1 MNKLLFFPLFIALSL
16 PLSAQDDVQQLSI
29 GQCRELALQHNKKLQ
44 SAALGTEAARYTKR
58 STLGLFFPNISLAGM
73 AGYSN
78 LDGTLG
84 LNVQGL
90 SAGVLSQALPALPE
104 QYRARMQQ
112 LAPGIIKSLPTDYQV
127 LDYELGWMYSGGV
140 MLRQPIFMGGK
151 IIAGYK
157 MSKLALEASRQNERK
172 TRAEVIEEADQ
183 AYANVV
189 KATEMKK
196 VAEQYL
202 VLLKTLDSNVES
214 AVRNGVKL
222 QNDRLKVQVK
232 LDEVQL
238 QLTQAENAIRLATM
252 NLCHVTGMPLSSR
265 VTVSSEY
272 PRVDDAMLLS
282 GSSDVTS
289 RPEYAMLEAK
299 AQVAHQ
305 EVNVSRA
312 AWLPQLALLAHYGYT
327 GGLEVNGRKLMDRWG
342 FVGGVTLTVPLFHF
356 GADYF
361 KTKAAK
367 VKAQQVELEREDFVE
382 LMQLQLAKEG
392 NNLEESA
399 QEVALTEKGLE
410 QATLNRELSEKQ
422 YKAGTETLTDLLE
435 AQALWQKAWQRRIEA
450 QFRRYLASVAY
461 LKAAGRLVEE

>member
-1 MNKLLFFPLFIALSL
+1 
-16 PLSAQDDVQQLSI
+16 
-29 GQCRELALQHNKKLQ
+29 
-44 SAALGTEAARYTKR
+44 
-58 STLGLFFPNISLAGM
+58 M

-78 LDGTLG
+78 TDGSLG
-84 LNVQGL
+84 MNVRQTAAGML
-90 SAGVLSQALPALPE
+90 STVMPGLPAPIQAQLK
-104 QYRARMQQ
+104 Q
-112 LAPGIIKSLPTDYQV
+112 LAPGVLNTLPTNQSI
-127 LDYELGWMYSGGV
+127 LEYELGWMYTGGV

-202 VLLKTLDSNVES
+202 VLLKQLDSNVES

-238 QLTQAENAIRLATM
+238 QLTQADNAIRLATM

-265 VTVSSEY
+265 VSVSSEY
-272 PRVDDAMLLS
+272 PRVDDAALLS

-289 RPEYAMLEAK
+289 RPEYAMLEAQ
-299 AQVAHQ
+299 AQVARQ

-312 AWLPQLALLAHYGYT
+312 AWLPQLGLLAYYGYT
-327 GGLEVNGRKLMDRWG
+327 NGVKINGRKLLDSWG
-342 FVGGVTLTVPLFHF
+342 FAGGVTLSVPIFHF

-367 VKAQQVELEREDFVE
+367 VKAQQVELDRENYVE

-399 QEVALTEKGLE
+399 QELALTEKGLE

-422 YKAGTETLTDLLE
+422 YKAGTETLSDLLE
-435 AQALWQKAWQRRIEA
+435 AQALWQQAWQRRIEA

>member
-1 MNKLLFFPLFIALSL
+1 MKKLLFPILISLSFPLF
-16 PLSAQDDVQQLSI
+16 AQDEVQMLSI
-29 GQCRELALQHNKKLQ
+29 EQCRDLALQHNKTLQ

-58 STLGLFFPNISLAGM
+58 ATLGLFFPNISLTGM

-78 LDGTLG
+78 TDGSLG
-84 LNVQGL
+84 MNVRQTAAGML
-90 SAGVLSQALPALPE
+90 STVMPGLPAPIQAQLK
-104 QYRARMQQ
+104 Q
-112 LAPGIIKSLPTDYQV
+112 LAPGVLNTLPTNQSI
-127 LDYELGWMYSGGV
+127 LEYELGWMYTGGV

-202 VLLKTLDSNVES
+202 VLLKQLDSNVES

-265 VTVSSEY
+265 VAVSSEY
-272 PRVDDAMLLS
+272 PRVDDAALLS
-282 GSSDVTS
+282 AAAMSLRVRSMPCLRLRPRWPVRRSMS
-289 RPEYAMLEAK
+289 RVRPGCLSW
-299 AQVAHQ
+299 VF
-305 EVNVSRA
+305 
-312 AWLPQLALLAHYGYT
+312 WPT
-327 GGLEVNGRKLMDRWG
+327 
-342 FVGGVTLTVPLFHF
+342 T
-356 GADYF
+356 
-361 KTKAAK
+361 
-367 VKAQQVELEREDFVE
+367 
-382 LMQLQLAKEG
+382 
-392 NNLEESA
+392 
-399 QEVALTEKGLE
+399 
-410 QATLNRELSEKQ
+410 ATQ
-422 YKAGTETLTDLLE
+422 TA
-435 AQALWQKAWQRRIEA
+435 
-450 QFRRYLASVAY
+450 
-461 LKAAGRLVEE
+461 

>member
-1 MNKLLFFPLFIALSL
+1 M
-16 PLSAQDDVQQLSI
+16 
-29 GQCRELALQHNKKLQ
+29 LATVMP
-44 SAALGTEAARYTKR
+44 G
-58 STLGLFFPNISLAGM
+58 
-73 AGYSN
+73 
-78 LDGTLG
+78 
-84 LNVQGL
+84 
-90 SAGVLSQALPALPE
+90 LPAPIQAQLK
-104 QYRARMQQ
+104 Q
-112 LAPGIIKSLPTDYQV
+112 LAPGVLNTLPTNQSI
-127 LDYELGWMYSGGV
+127 LEYELGWMYTGGV

-183 AYANVV
+183 AYTNVV
-189 KATEMKK
+189 NATEMKK

-202 VLLKTLDSNVES
+202 ALLKQLDSNVES

-238 QLTQAENAIRLATM
+238 QLTQADNAIRLATM

-265 VTVSSEY
+265 VSVSSEY
-272 PRVDDAMLLS
+272 PRVDDAALLS

-289 RPEYAMLEAK
+289 RPEYAMLEAQ
-299 AQVAHQ
+299 AQVARQ

-312 AWLPQLALLAHYGYT
+312 AWLPQLGLLAYYGYT
-327 GGLEVNGRKLMDRWG
+327 NGVKINGRKLLDSWG
-342 FVGGVTLTVPLFHF
+342 FAGGVTLSVPIFHF

-367 VKAQQVELEREDFVE
+367 VKAQQVELDRENYVE

-399 QEVALTEKGLE
+399 QELALTEKGLE

-422 YKAGTETLTDLLE
+422 YKAGTETLSDLLE
-435 AQALWQKAWQRRIEA
+435 AQALWQQAWQRRIEA

>member
-1 MNKLLFFPLFIALSL
+1 MKKLLFPILISLSFPLF
-16 PLSAQDDVQQLSI
+16 AQDSVQVLSI
-29 GQCRELALQHNKKLQ
+29 EQCRDLALQHNKSLR

-73 AGYSN
+73 AGYST
-78 LDGTLG
+78 LDGSLG
-84 LNVQGL
+84 INVQDL
-90 SAGVLSQALPALPE
+90 AAGVLSKALPALPARY
-104 QYRARMQQ
+104 QARMQQ
-112 LAPGIIKSLPTDYQV
+112 LAPALIGGLPSDVPV
-127 LDYELGWMYSGGV
+127 LNYELGWMYSAGV

-202 VLLKTLDSNVES
+202 ALLKSLDSNVES
-214 AVRNGVKL
+214 AVRHGVKL

-265 VTVSSEY
+265 VAVSSEY
-272 PRVDDAMLLS
+272 PRVDDALLLRS
-282 GSSDVTS
+282 GDVTS

-299 AQVAHQ
+299 AQVARQ
-305 EVNVSRA
+305 EVNASRA
-312 AWLPQLALLAHYGYT
+312 AWLPQLALLAHYGYSSA
-327 GGLEVNGRKLMDRWG
+327 LEVNGRKLLDRWG
-342 FVGGVTLTVPLFHF
+342 FVGGVTLSVPLFHF

-367 VKAQQVELEREDFVE
+367 VKAQQAELEREDFVE

-435 AQALWQKAWQRRIEA
+435 AQALWQQAWQRRIEA

>member
-1 MNKLLFFPLFIALSL
+1 MKQLIISVFVALSL
-16 PLSAQDDVQQLSI
+16 PLFAQDDVQTLSI
-29 GQCRELALQHNKKLQ
+29 EQCRDLALQHNKTLQ
-44 SAALGTEAARYTKR
+44 SAALGTESARYTKR
-58 STLGLFFPNISLAGM
+58 ATLGLFFPNISLTGM

-78 LDGTLG
+78 IEGTLG
-84 LNVQGL
+84 MNVRQVTAGML
-90 SAGVLSQALPALPE
+90 SNVMPALPVSI
-104 QYRARMQQ
+104 QAQLQ
-112 LAPGIIKSLPTDYQV
+112 KLAPGILNTLPTNQTI
-127 LDYELGWMYSGGV
+127 LDYEMGWMYFGGV

-189 KATEMKK
+189 KATELKK

-202 VLLKTLDSNVES
+202 ALLKNLDHDVES
-214 AVRNGVKL
+214 AVRHGVKL

-265 VTVSSEY
+265 IAVSSDY

-282 GSSDVTS
+282 SGDVTS
-289 RPEYAMLEAK
+289 RPEYAMLEAQ
-299 AQVAHQ
+299 AQVARQ

-312 AWLPQLALLAHYGYT
+312 AWLPQLGLLAYYGYT
-327 GGLEVNGRKLMDRWG
+327 NGMQINGRKLLDSWG
-342 FVGGVTLTVPLFHF
+342 FAGGVTLSVPIFHF

-367 VKAQQVELEREDFVE
+367 IKAQQVELDRENFVE

-392 NNLEESA
+392 NNLEESV

-422 YKAGTETLTDLLE
+422 FKAGTETLTDLLE
-435 AQALWQKAWQRRIEA
+435 AQALWQQAWQRSIEA
-450 QFRRYLASVAY
+450 NFRRYLASVAY
-461 LKAAGRLVEE
+461 LKAAGRLVAE

>member
-1 MNKLLFFPLFIALSL
+1 MKKLLFPVFIALSL
-16 PLSAQDDVQQLSI
+16 PLFAQDEVQMLSI
-29 GQCRELALQHNKKLQ
+29 EQCRDLALQHNKTLQ

-58 STLGLFFPNISLAGM
+58 ATLGLFFPNISLTGM

-78 LDGTLG
+78 TDGSLG
-84 LNVQGL
+84 MNVRQTAAGML
-90 SAGVLSQALPALPE
+90 STVMPGLPAPIQAQLK
-104 QYRARMQQ
+104 Q
-112 LAPGIIKSLPTDYQV
+112 LAPGVLNTLPTNQSI
-127 LDYELGWMYSGGV
+127 LEYELGWMYTGGV

-202 VLLKTLDSNVES
+202 ALLKQLDSNVES

-238 QLTQAENAIRLATM
+238 QLTQADNAIRLATM

-265 VTVSSEY
+265 VSVSSEY
-272 PRVDDAMLLS
+272 PRVDDAALLS

-289 RPEYAMLEAK
+289 RPEYAMLEAQ
-299 AQVAHQ
+299 AQVARQ

-312 AWLPQLALLAHYGYT
+312 AWLPQLGLLAY
-327 GGLEVNGRKLMDRWG
+327 
-342 FVGGVTLTVPLFHF
+342 
-356 GADYF
+356 
-361 KTKAAK
+361 
-367 VKAQQVELEREDFVE
+367 
-382 LMQLQLAKEG
+382 
-392 NNLEESA
+392 
-399 QEVALTEKGLE
+399 
-410 QATLNRELSEKQ
+410 
-422 YKAGTETLTDLLE
+422 
-435 AQALWQKAWQRRIEA
+435 
-450 QFRRYLASVAY
+450 
-461 LKAAGRLVEE
+461 

>member
-1 MNKLLFFPLFIALSL
+1 MKKLLFPVFIALSL
-16 PLSAQDDVQQLSI
+16 PLFAQDEVQMLSI
-29 GQCRELALQHNKKLQ
+29 EQCRELALQHNKTLQ

-58 STLGLFFPNISLAGM
+58 ATLGLFFPYISLTGM

-78 LDGTLG
+78 TDGSLG
-84 LNVQGL
+84 MNVRQTAAGML
-90 SAGVLSQALPALPE
+90 STVMPGLPAPIQAQLK
-104 QYRARMQQ
+104 Q
-112 LAPGIIKSLPTDYQV
+112 LAPGVLNTLPTNQSI
-127 LDYELGWMYSGGV
+127 LEYELGWMYTGGV

-202 VLLKTLDSNVES
+202 VLLKQLDSNVES

-222 QNDRLKVQVK
+222 QNDR
-232 LDEVQL
+232 
-238 QLTQAENAIRLATM
+238 
-252 NLCHVTGMPLSSR
+252 
-265 VTVSSEY
+265 
-272 PRVDDAMLLS
+272 VDDAALLS

-289 RPEYAMLEAK
+289 RPEYAMLEAQ
-299 AQVAHQ
+299 AQVARQ

-312 AWLPQLALLAHYGYT
+312 AWLPQLGLLAYYGYT
-327 GGLEVNGRKLMDRWG
+327 NGVKINGRKLLDSWG
-342 FVGGVTLTVPLFHF
+342 FAGGVTLSVPIFHF

-367 VKAQQVELEREDFVE
+367 VKAQQVELERENYVE

-422 YKAGTETLTDLLE
+422 YKAGTETLSDHLE
-435 AQALWQKAWQRRIEA
+435 AQALWQQAWQPSA
-450 QFRRYLASVAY
+450 V
-461 LKAAGRLVEE
+461 AAGLAAPHRGAVPPLPGFRGLSQGRRPPGGGVGGDR

>member
-1 MNKLLFFPLFIALSL
+1 MKKILFPVFLALCLPLF
-16 PLSAQDDVQQLSI
+16 AQDEVQTLSI
-29 GQCRELALQHNKKLQ
+29 EQCRELALQHNKTLQ

-58 STLGLFFPNISLAGM
+58 STLGLFFPNISLAGV
-73 AGYSN
+73 AGYST
-78 LDGTLG
+78 LDGSLG
-84 LNVQGL
+84 INVQDLAAGAL
-90 SAGVLSQALPALPE
+90 SKALPALP
-104 QYRARMQQ
+104 ARYQAQVQQ
-112 LAPGIIKSLPTDYQV
+112 LAPCLIGRLPSNVPV
-127 LDYELGWMYSGGV
+127 LDYQLGWMYSGGV
-140 MLRQPIFMGGK
+140 MLRQPIFMGGR

-202 VLLKTLDSNVES
+202 ALLKSLDSNVES
-214 AVRNGVKL
+214 AVRHGVKL

-265 VTVSSEY
+265 VAVSSEY
-272 PRVDDAMLLS
+272 PRVDDALLLS
-282 GSSDVTS
+282 GSGDVTS

-299 AQVAHQ
+299 AQVARQ
-305 EVNVSRA
+305 EVNASRA
-312 AWLPQLALLAHYGYT
+312 AWLPQLALLAHYGYSSA
-327 GGLEVNGRKLMDRWG
+327 LEVNGRKLLDRWG
-342 FVGGVTLTVPLFHF
+342 FVGGVTLSVPLFHF

-367 VKAQQVELEREDFVE
+367 VKAQQAELEREDFVE
-382 LMQLQLAKEG
+382 LMQLQLAREG

-435 AQALWQKAWQRRIEA
+435 AQALWQQAWQRRIEA

>member
-1 MNKLLFFPLFIALSL
+1 MKKLLFPVFIALSL
-16 PLSAQDDVQQLSI
+16 PLFAQDEVQMLSI
-29 GQCRELALQHNKKLQ
+29 EQCRELALQHNKTLQ

-58 STLGLFFPNISLAGM
+58 ATLGLFFPYISLTGM

-78 LDGTLG
+78 TDGSLG
-84 LNVQGL
+84 MNVRQTAAGML
-90 SAGVLSQALPALPE
+90 STVMPGLPAPIQAQLK
-104 QYRARMQQ
+104 Q
-112 LAPGIIKSLPTDYQV
+112 LAPGVLNTLPTNQSI
-127 LDYELGWMYSGGV
+127 LEYELGWMYTGGV

-202 VLLKTLDSNVES
+202 VLLKQLDSNVES

-265 VTVSSEY
+265 VSVSSEY
-272 PRVDDAMLLS
+272 PRVDDAALLS

-289 RPEYAMLEAK
+289 RPEYAMLEAQ
-299 AQVAHQ
+299 AQVARQ

-312 AWLPQLALLAHYGYT
+312 AWLPQLGLLAYYGYT
-327 GGLEVNGRKLMDRWG
+327 NGVKINGRKLLDSWG
-342 FVGGVTLTVPLFHF
+342 FAGGVTLSVPIFHF

-367 VKAQQVELEREDFVE
+367 VKAQQVELERENYVE

-435 AQALWQKAWQRRIEA
+435 AQALWQQAWQRRIEA

>member
-1 MNKLLFFPLFIALSL
+1 MKKLLFPVFIALSL
-16 PLSAQDDVQQLSI
+16 PLFAQDVVQVLSI
-29 GQCRELALQHNKKLQ
+29 EQCRELALQHNKTLQ

-58 STLGLFFPNISLAGM
+58 ATLGLFFPNISLTGM

-78 LDGTLG
+78 TDGSLG
-84 LNVQGL
+84 MNVRQTAAGML
-90 SAGVLSQALPALPE
+90 STVIPGLPAPIQAQLK
-104 QYRARMQQ
+104 Q
-112 LAPGIIKSLPTDYQV
+112 LAPGVLNTLPTNQSI
-127 LDYELGWMYSGGV
+127 LEYELGWMYTGGV

-202 VLLKTLDSNVES
+202 VLLKQLDSNVES

-265 VTVSSEY
+265 VAVSSEY
-272 PRVDDAMLLS
+272 PRVDDAALLS

-289 RPEYAMLEAK
+289 RPEYAMLEAQV
-299 AQVAHQ
+299 QVARQ

-312 AWLPQLALLAHYGYT
+312 AWLPQLGLLAYYGYT
-327 GGLEVNGRKLMDRWG
+327 NGVKINGRKLLDSWG
-342 FVGGVTLTVPLFHF
+342 FAGGVTLSVPIFHF

-367 VKAQQVELEREDFVE
+367 VKAQQVELDRENYVE

-399 QEVALTEKGLE
+399 QEVALTERGLE

-422 YKAGTETLTDLLE
+422 YKAGTETLSDLLE
-435 AQALWQKAWQRRIEA
+435 AQALWQQAWQRRIEA